1 MHYSLLFLASLSIP
15 LWLTFSGKQS
25 ASPNE
30 KITAALAGDKKVVDW
45 HVKPG
50 NNWVY
55 QNSSGDCYL
64 YINIKSGE
72 GEANKPRVP
81 LNISLVL
88 DRSGSM
94 SGDKIKYA
102 RQAAKFLIDQLN
114 SADYLSI
121 VNYDDRVEVTSP
133 SQLVKNK
140 EALKSAIDKIGD
152 RGSTNLSGGM
162 LEGYTQVKSTRKE
175 GFVNRVL
182 LLTDGL
188 ANQGITDPKELKRL
202 AENKY
207 KEEGI
212 ALSTFGVGADYN
224 EDLLTMLA
232 ETGRANYYFID
243 SPDKIP
249 QIFAGELKGLL
260 SVVAQNAWAEV
271 TIPQDLECTNVY
283 GYPYEVKNGK
293 VMIRFNDLYANDEKA
308 ILIKLKSKGTYT
320 SNLRF
325 DCTLGYTDAATFEQ
339 VKEGKPVQIKMT
351 TDQALIKAG
360 EEKDV
365 QEMLALFESTENF
378 DDIMSDVDKGEY
390 EVARQKGEK
399 AVRVL
404 KEKQVRYNSPKLE
417 EQVKK
422 MSSYVAQM
430 DSVKVMRQSEKSMY
444 QKMNKSVN
452 YNVKKMKDVEVR
464 E

>member
-1 MHYSLLFLASLSIP
+1 MQYALLFLASLSVP
-15 LWLTFSGKQS
+15 VWLSSGAGLSSRRTEKVAS
-25 ASPNE
+25 AL
-30 KITAALAGDKKVVDW
+30 TDDKKVIEW
-45 HVKPG
+45 YVKPG

-55 QNSSGDCYL
+55 QNSNGDCYL
-64 YINIKSGE
+64 YVNIKSGE
-72 GEANKPRVP
+72 GEATKPRVP

-114 SADYLSI
+114 STDHLSI

-133 SQLVKNK
+133 SQSVKNK
-140 EALKSAIDKIGD
+140 EALKAAIDKIHD

-175 GFVNRVL
+175 GYVNRVL

-188 ANQGITDPKELKRL
+188 ANQGITDPQALKRL

-207 KEEGI
+207 KEDGI

-232 ETGRANYYFID
+232 ENGRANYYFID

-260 SVVAQNAWAEV
+260 SVVAQNAWAEI
-271 TIPQDLECTNVY
+271 TIPQDMECTYVY
-283 GYPYEVKNGK
+283 GYPYEVKGGK
-293 VMIRFNDLYANDEKA
+293 VMVRFNDLYANDEKG

-320 SNLRF
+320 TNLRF
-325 DCTLGYTDAATFEQ
+325 DCTVGYTNVSSFEQ
-339 VKEGKPVQIKMT
+339 VKESKPVQIKMT
-351 TDQALIKAG
+351 SDKELVAKG
-360 EEKDV
+360 EDKEV
-365 QEMLALFESTENF
+365 QEMLALFESTQSF
-378 DDIMSDVDKGEY
+378 DDIMADVDKGEY
-390 EVARQKGEK
+390 DAARKKGQA
-399 AVRVL
+399 AVQVL
-404 KEKQVRYNSPKLE
+404 KEKQVRYNSPKLQ
-417 EQVKK
+417 EQVTK
-422 MSSYVAQM
+422 MSSYVQQM
-430 DSVKVMRQSEKSMY
+430 DSVSVMRESEKSMY
-444 QKMNKSVN
+444 QKMNKSSN
-452 YNVKKMKDVEVR
+452 YNVKKMKSVKQ
-464 E
+464 